1 MLLQKALKISNFQ
14 KFIFFHQ
21 FIKQFVQTFYTTV
34 LLWLR
39 RIILTRAPRFAQLG
53 GHRKLQT
60 GKTAEPLPGILFRS
74 CGSDWQYIN
83 LPPNRDACS
92 NLLE

>member
-1 MLLQKALKISNFQ
+1 MNIAYHLSKNFNKNSTQ
-14 KFIFFHQ
+14 Q
-21 FIKQFVQTFYTTV
+21 YCCGG
-34 LLWLR
+34 R
-39 RIILTRAPRFAQLG
+39 YILTSAPRFVQLG
-53 GHRKLQT
+53 GQRKLQT
-60 GKTAEPLPGILFRS
+60 GKTAVPLPGILFRS